1 MSMWRYMDRVER
13 DLELDRLMRW
23 AAREH
28 GTTVQL
34 LARSYYVAVCKL
46 AVPVKLRGD
55 GRASTVLGA
64 LTRWADRELV
74 VLGLTPTT
82 QYGADMARLLSLY
95 NRAGFAPVQLA
106 AGDVP
111 TIGEALYRHPCVTR
125 PQRQQKASGPR
136 PAAR

>member
-1 MSMWRYMDRVER
+1 MSMWRYMDKVER

-23 AAREH
+23 AAADY

-55 GRASTVLGA
+55 GRARAVLAG

-74 VLGLTPTT
+74 TLGLTPTT
-82 QYGADMARLLSLY
+82 QYGADMARLLALY
-95 NRAGFAPVQLA
+95 QAAGFGPVQLA
-106 AGDVP
+106 AGATP
-111 TIGEALYRHPCVTR
+111 AIGEALYRHPCVTR
-125 PQRQQKASGPR
+125 PPQRQKASGPP